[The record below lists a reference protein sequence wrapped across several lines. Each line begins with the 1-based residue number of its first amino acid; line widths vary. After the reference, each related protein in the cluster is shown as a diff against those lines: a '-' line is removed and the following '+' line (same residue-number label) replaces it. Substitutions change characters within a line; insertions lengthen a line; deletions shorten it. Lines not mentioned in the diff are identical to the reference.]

1 MKILCLGASFTG
13 TYLASNFGND
23 NTIKFLTRQPSLV
36 KNRGFIAINSILSD
50 EIDAPELIL
59 DTIPPVLD
67 ANGELSLPYGNII
80 DKLISSIEKV
90 VYLHISSTSVYASSF
105 RSSNNIDVP
114 VVDEDTPASP
124 DTNRGETRLKLED
137 HILKRYD
144 NSRIIRAGGIYGPD
158 RSLINRF
165 VHGNFSRINDDNRMV
180 SRIHVWDLCRI
191 ILSFGKINPSV
202 ITNVVN
208 GVDELSSSNQESFAY
223 IEKVTGIPAPV
234 NLKADTIVGRKVT
247 SKYALNLLDNKYTFP
262 TFQEG
267 FLDCINEKE

>member
-105 RSSNNIDVP
+105 RSV
-114 VVDEDTPASP
+114 
-124 DTNRGETRLKLED
+124 
-137 HILKRYD
+137 
-144 NSRIIRAGGIYGPD
+144 
-158 RSLINRF
+158 
-165 VHGNFSRINDDNRMV
+165 
-180 SRIHVWDLCRI
+180 I
-191 ILSFGKINPSV
+191 ILMFPSLMKTHRLALTLKEEKHGLSWKIIFSKD
-202 ITNVVN
+202 T
-208 GVDELSSSNQESFAY
+208 
-223 IEKVTGIPAPV
+223 
-234 NLKADTIVGRKVT
+234 TIVE
-247 SKYALNLLDNKYTFP
+247 S
-262 TFQEG
+262 
-267 FLDCINEKE
+267 